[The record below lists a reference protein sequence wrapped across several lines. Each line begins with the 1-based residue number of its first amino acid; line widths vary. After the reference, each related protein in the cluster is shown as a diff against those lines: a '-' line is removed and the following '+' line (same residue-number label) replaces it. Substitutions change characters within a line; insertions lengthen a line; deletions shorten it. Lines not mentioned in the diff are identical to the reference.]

1 MTHTNTT
8 DQRIPI
14 TLLTGFLGAGKT
26 TLVNRI
32 LSAPDSGKTAV
43 IVNEF
48 GDIGI
53 DGDLITKTSEDML
66 ELSNG
71 CICCSSKD
79 DLIEALYKLYMRKAG
94 LAEPKV
100 EFDRV
105 LIETTGLADP
115 TPLAQAFYMDM
126 SLSLTY
132 RLDAIITLV
141 DVKHVES
148 QLRDAPEARR
158 QLAMADKIIFNKRDL
173 VSDAEYARAV
183 DVVNALNPFSP
194 KETATYGS
202 LDMSHLVDLN
212 LFDPNAKE
220 SAIAGWLGI
229 GEATQAGQAS
239 QGHHPHEH
247 AGHEHGAA
255 HDCQACIDDPGHRH
269 AAHLDG
275 ITAVSMREEHAID
288 YQKLM
293 EFLERL
299 SSAHGANLYR
309 VKGLVRFSGIEKPV
323 ILQGVQT
330 VFSPLAYAEKWPG
343 GDTSTRLVIIGKHLD
358 KQEIA
363 AGFAQCVADQTATLD
378 RSLCMI

>member
-53 DGDLITKTSEDML
+53 DGDLITRTSEDML

-100 EFDRV
+100 EFDRIV
-105 LIETTGLADP
+105 IETTGLADP
-115 TPLAQAFYMDM
+115 TPLAQAFYTDM

-173 VSDAEYARAV
+173 VSDAEYARVV

-202 LDMSHLVDLN
+202 LDLWHLVDLN

-220 SAIAGWLGI
+220 SAIAAWLGD
-229 GEATQAGQAS
+229 APAPAALD
-239 QGHHPHEH
+239 HHHH
-247 AGHEHGAA
+247 AHGAA
-255 HDCQACIDDPGHRH
+255 DDCPACQDDPAHRH
-269 AAHLDG
+269 AVHLDG
-275 ITAVSMREEHAID
+275 IAAISMREVRAMD

-299 SSAHGANLYR
+299 SNLHGANLYR
-309 VKGLVRFSGIEKPV
+309 VKGLVRFSGIERPV

-330 VFSPLAYAEKWPG
+330 VFSPLAYAEQWPG

-358 KQEIA
+358 KQQIA
-363 AGFAQCVADQTATLD
+363 SGFAQCVAAQTATLD